1 MSSRLRNTT
10 QQRTSRPGRSP
21 DPAPG
26 GPAHGQHKGAGRG
39 VPLFL
44 QRSAAP
50 NAPQHGDEGESLPVQ
65 RDGGSSGFQLTP
77 PSLLQPSGYRPRPGL
92 LGDYRLQLSPETQ
105 HIMLELA
112 LRQLDPE
119 RVAAAVAGID
129 AGTAAAVPA
138 AGTQP
143 AAPPAGVTPSP
154 SAVAPAP
161 AAPQPTQP
169 RPGELPE
176 PPRAGSA
183 GDVLGAVAA
192 TEPFKSALSGLQL
205 RVTQDWGRLS
215 TGEQVGVASA
225 IAVIG
230 LGALGGALSDPQSRE
245 FVLSQINGR
254 VFPVPGIPA
263 LGLEANILP
272 NALMFGLHLD
282 VGLLLGPALGFGPAS
297 FSAIGGPPQPET
309 FPPAQREAAGAGIAP
324 AEPEL
329 AAHIQTAGANGQTP
343 KEPLLARLEQDMGE
357 DLSGIRVHTDGE
369 ADRLA
374 QAVDATA
381 FTSGRDIFFRSGTY
395 DPDSDEGM
403 RLLAHEATHT
413 VQQARGPVD
422 GTPTAGGV
430 KVSHPG
436 DPFEEMAKQTA
447 RQM

>member
-10 QQRTSRPGRSP
+10 QHRTGSAP
-21 DPAPG
+21 DPALD

-39 VPLFL
+39 LPLFL

-50 NAPQHGDEGESLPVQ
+50 GAPQHSDEGEALPVQ

-105 HIMLELA
+105 RIMLELA
-112 LRQLDPE
+112 LQQLDPE

-129 AGTAAAVPA
+129 VGAAAAAPA
-138 AGTQP
+138 SATQP
-143 AAPPAGVTPSP
+143 AAPPAGVTAPP
-154 SAVAPAP
+154 SATAPAP
-161 AAPQPTQP
+161 TAPQPTQP

-205 RVTQDWGRLS
+205 RATQDWGRLS

-230 LGALGGALSDPQSRE
+230 LGALGGALSNPQSRE

-254 VFPVPGIPA
+254 VFPVPGVPA

-272 NALMFGLHLD
+272 NALMLGLHLD

-297 FSAIGGPPQPET
+297 FSAIGGPPQPEP
-309 FPPAQREAAGAGIAP
+309 FLPAQREAAGAGSTP
-324 AEPEL
+324 AEPGL
-329 AAHIQTAGANGQTP
+329 AARIRAAGANGRAP
-343 KEPLLARLEQDMGE
+343 AAPSLARLEAGLGE
-357 DLSGIRVHTDGE
+357 DLSGVQVHTDAE

-381 FTSGRDIFFRSGTY
+381 FTSGRDIFFRSGAY
-395 DPDSDEGM
+395 DPGSDAGL
-403 RLLAHEATHT
+403 RLLAHEAAHAA
-413 VQQARGPVD
+413 QQAQGPVA
-422 GTPTAGGV
+422 GTPTLGGV
-430 KVSHPG
+430 QVSHPG
-436 DPFEEMAKQTA
+436 DPFEEKA
-447 RQM
+447 RQAAQQV